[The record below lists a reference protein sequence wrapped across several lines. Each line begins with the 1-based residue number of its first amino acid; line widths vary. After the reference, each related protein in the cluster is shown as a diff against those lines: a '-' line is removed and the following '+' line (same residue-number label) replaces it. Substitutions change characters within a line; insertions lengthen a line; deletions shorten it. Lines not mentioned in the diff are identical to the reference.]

1 MISARRVMLLGLLWA
16 GGCGGIPI
24 VSGDPF
30 VVEVGPGA
38 DATAVAV
45 SDLGR
50 DAPDG
55 WDAPDAPDAP
65 DGWDA
70 PDAVSMDQP
79 VVEPID
85 ATIDA
90 SRQEDSAD
98 DAVTLAEVSTLGDAA
113 PDAVPCSECPA
124 GSVGRVCCSAACRD
138 LQTDKFNCG
147 ACGVVCPG
155 ADDCVAGLCR
165 PSTCPTGTSRC
176 GTACVNLQADPNHC
190 GACGDACATGLVC
203 SAGRCVCVDGR
214 TSCGGVCVNTSLDG
228 RHCGACDNACA
239 PGFSCVTGGCRAA
252 ACSILTQT
260 NCGGVCFDLL
270 TSPAHCG
277 ACGTAC
283 AAGESCLAGRC
294 ACPTGQ
300 DRCGGP
306 TCLPLSTTA
315 NCGACGNRCGT
326 GQLCL
331 ASVCVGVDAGAPD
344 GGFDGGLS
352 VDVGLGFDAGTPD
365 TVFCGADESVC
376 SGLCVNT
383 NTNRAH
389 CGGCGQV
396 CTAVQ
401 NCVAG
406 TCLGAATDDVFRVCQ
421 TGTQLCDGECVDPL
435 TRPDHCGG
443 CGRVCASPRAC
454 VVGLGLGAEAGL

>member
-1 MISARRVMLLGLLWA
+1 MISARRVMLLGLVWA

-30 VVEVGPGA
+30 VPDAGPGA
-38 DATAVAV
+38 DTNAVAV

-50 DAPDG
+50 DAPDV
-55 WDAPDAPDAP
+55 PDVPDVP

-70 PDAVSMDQP
+70 IDMDQP
-79 VVEPID
+79 VAVPID
-85 ATIDA
+85 ATLDV
-90 SRQEDSAD
+90 SRQEASTG
-98 DAVTLAEVSTLGDAA
+98 DALTAAEVPSTIDAA

-124 GSVGRVCCSAACRD
+124 GSAGRVCCAAACRD

-155 ADDCVAGLCR
+155 TDDCEAGLCR

-176 GTACVNLQADPNHC
+176 GTACVNLQADPGHC
-190 GACGDACATGLVC
+190 GGCGEVCAPDLLC
-203 SAGRCVCVDGR
+203 SGGRCVCVDGR

-252 ACSILTQT
+252 ACSIVGQT

-277 ACGTAC
+277 TCETAC
-283 AAGESCLAGRC
+283 VSGESCLAGRC
-294 ACPTGQ
+294 ACPAGQ
-300 DRCGGP
+300 DRCGGT

-315 NCGACGNRCGT
+315 NCGACGNRCGN

-331 ASVCVGVDAGAPD
+331 ANVCVTADAGAPD
-344 GGFDGGLS
+344 GGGGFDGGAS
-352 VDVGLGFDAGTPD
+352 VDVIPGVDLGTQDALS
-365 TVFCGADESVC
+365 CSADESVC
-376 SGLCVNT
+376 GGVCVDT
-383 NTNRAH
+383 STSRAH
-389 CGGCGQV
+389 CGGCGRV

-401 NCVAG
+401 NCVDG
-406 TCLGAATDDVFRVCQ
+406 LCLG
-421 TGTQLCDGECVDPL
+421 P
-435 TRPDHCGG
+435 
-443 CGRVCASPRAC
+443 
-454 VVGLGLGAEAGL
+454 EAGL